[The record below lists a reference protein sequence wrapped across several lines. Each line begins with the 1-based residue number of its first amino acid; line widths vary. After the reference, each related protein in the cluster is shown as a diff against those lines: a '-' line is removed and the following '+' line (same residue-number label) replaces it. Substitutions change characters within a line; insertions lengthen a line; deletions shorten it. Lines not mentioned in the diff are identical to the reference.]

1 MYISY
6 TYLCRNF
13 KPYPQSPRE
22 QKGEIQR
29 KGDDYMKKQLKEA
42 ALELAAASIW
52 LVIMFAIVCA
62 TVALADVVN
71 NLLTK

>member
-1 MYISY
+1 
-6 TYLCRNF
+6 
-13 KPYPQSPRE
+13 
-22 QKGEIQR
+22 
-29 KGDDYMKKQLKEA
+29 MKKQLKEA

-52 LVIMFAIVCA
+52 LVIMFAVVCA